1 MIDAPLLTL
10 WLSLA
15 SLASVADMRVVVV
28 GADAAAVADV
38 EAAAVAAG
46 AVVDVDACVG
56 KDGAVV
62 EGVAGDRERAR
73 RALADARARFREL
86 DFDAAQREID
96 AARAELLR
104 LDRPDDHRE
113 LVVDVLVTAA
123 TIAFAKDPNDTRPLR
138 DLRLASR
145 LEPSRA
151 ELDPGLHRPTVV
163 AAWTAAREQ
172 NAAAPSAFIAVAPRV
187 VGARVVAEVVV
198 DGVVRVPDGGRLRLA
213 HGPHLITLR
222 GPGLVGRSVVV
233 DVAADTT
240 PLAVVLA
247 PADAPARR
255 AAAAVRAATDDA
267 ALRDLSALCDAQVV
281 IVLPHNDAEGA
292 ARGGRVRGSDG
303 VVHALPALGA
313 DVSGAAVV
321 DAVAVALAPPLPPP
335 PPPVV
340 VDPGEGTLWWS
351 VAGVSASV
359 AAVAVATGVYVLL
372 PGEPPP
378 PPPRPLPVGC
388 CVQ

>member
-15 SLASVADMRVVVV
+15 SLASVAELRVVVV

-46 AVVDVDACVG
+46 AVVDAAACVG

-62 EGVAGDRERAR
+62 EGVVGDRERAR

-86 DFDAAQREID
+86 DFDAATREID

-104 LDRPDDHRE
+104 LDRPDDHRD

-123 TIAFAKDPNDTRPLR
+123 TIAFAKDPNDTGPLR

-145 LEPSRA
+145 LEPSRT

-163 AAWTAAREQ
+163 SAWTAAREQ

-222 GPGLVGRSVVV
+222 GPGLVGRSVLV
-233 DVAADTT
+233 DVAADTA

-255 AAAAVRAATDDA
+255 AAAAARAVTDDA
-267 ALRDLSALCDAQVV
+267 ALSDLSALCAAQVV
-281 IVLPHNDAEGA
+281 IVLPHNDDA
-292 ARGGRVRGSDG
+292 ARARVRGKDG
-303 VVHALPALGA
+303 VVHRLAVGA
-313 DVSGAAVV
+313 GDGGAAVV

-335 PPPVV
+335 PPPPV
-340 VDPGEGTLWWS
+340 VDDPSEGTLWWS

-359 AAVAVATGVYVLL
+359 AAVAVATGVYVLF
-372 PGEPPP
+372 PGAPPP